1 MFFINVTLWV
11 LLLAPRRPGGV
22 NHRGTED
29 TEGEHSS
36 INLTYHLNSKRTVTV
51 TVEPLIDEKTKTKET
66 LSQARERFAKVRE
79 HFQGRNFLDSTELL
93 REDRQR

>member
-1 MFFINVTLWV
+1 V
-11 LLLAPRRPGGV
+11 
-22 NHRGTED
+22 D
-29 TEGEHSS
+29 
-36 INLTYHLNSKRTVTV
+36 VTV
-51 TVEPLIDEKTKTKET
+51 TVEPITEEKTKTKET